1 MGSFKLTNMIKATI
15 IFAVI
20 TFLATTF
27 GLDLDKQTETLNN
40 ALVPVIV
47 GYLWVETWDKFTP
60 NLKILAAG
68 ISAVIVY
75 VTFRFGIELS
85 KPVENFI
92 NALVPVIVAWV
103 FPQPRGFGESAGE
116 SSQDNARVR

>member
-1 MGSFKLTNMIKATI
+1 MRSFKLTNKIKATI

-20 TFLATTF
+20 TFLVTTF
-27 GLDLDKQTETLNN
+27 GLDLDKQTETLIN

-47 GYLWVETWDKFTP
+47 GYLWVESWNKFTP

-92 NALVPVIVAWV
+92 NALVPVLVAWV
-103 FPQPRGFGESAGE
+103 FPQPQGFGDSVDE

>member
-1 MGSFKLTNMIKATI
+1 MGGFRLTSKVKATI
-15 IFAVI
+15 IFAII

-27 GLDLDKQTETLNN
+27 GLDLDKQTETLIN

-47 GYLWVETWDKFTP
+47 GYLWVESWDKFVP
-60 NLKILAAG
+60 NLKILAAA

-75 VTFRFGIELS
+75 VAFRLGIELS

-92 NALVPVIVAWV
+92 NAAVPVLVAWA
-103 FPQPRGFGESAGE
+103 FPSGRFGESVSE
-116 SSQDNARVR
+116 SSQDSTRVR

>member
-1 MGSFKLTNMIKATI
+1 MGSFKLTNKIKATI

-27 GLDLDKQTETLNN
+27 GLDLDKQTETLIN
-40 ALVPVIV
+40 ALVPIIV
-47 GYLWVETWDKFTP
+47 GYLWVESWDKFTP

-75 VTFRFGIELS
+75 VTFRLGIELS

-92 NALVPVIVAWV
+92 NALVPVLVAWV
-103 FPQPRGFGESAGE
+103 FPQPEGFGESY
-116 SSQDNARVR
+116 QDGARVR

>member
-1 MGSFKLTNMIKATI
+1 MGSFKLTNKVKATI

-27 GLDLDKQTETLNN
+27 GLDLDKQTETLIN

-47 GYLWVETWDKFTP
+47 GYLWVENWDKFTP
-60 NLKILAAG
+60 NLKILAG

-75 VTFRFGIELS
+75 VTFRLGIELS
-85 KPVENFI
+85 KPVENLI
-92 NALVPVIVAWV
+92 NALVPVLVAWV
-103 FPQPRGFGESAGE
+103 FPQPEGFGRSVGE